1 MYEVLAIGGSP
12 RSGGNTD
19 LLVKAAAQAISSANV
34 RVETVFLRDY
44 SFESCRGCEKC
55 RQSKTCTGLRDGM
68 NLLYPLIEKSRGLI
82 LASPVHNYNV
92 SALVKAFIDRLY
104 CYYEFTN
111 DRPRGWS
118 SRLAG
123 QDRRALIMAVA
134 EQPDEASAGVTMEAM
149 RLPVEALGYRLAGSL
164 QVLGTFDKGAVK
176 KQPDVMVRVE
186 TLARALVAPK
196 EEAL

>member
-34 RVETVFLRDY
+34 RVQTVFLRDY
-44 SFESCRGCEKC
+44 SFEPCRGCEKC
-55 RQSKTCTGLRDGM
+55 RQSKACTGLRDGM

-104 CYYEFTN
+104 CYYEFTD
-111 DRPRGWS
+111 DRPRAWS

-123 QDRRALIMAVA
+123 QDRRALIIAVA
-134 EQPDEASAGVTMEAM
+134 EQPDEASVGVTMEAM
-149 RLPVEALGYRLAGSL
+149 RLPVEALGYRLSGSL

-176 KQPDVMVRVE
+176 KQPEVMARVE
-186 TLARALVAPK
+186 NLARLLVAPQ